1 MFTAAT
7 CVGLYFV
14 ARRAVLPVQ
23 AVLASKALIGMA
35 GSSSKSCLTFSVPF
49 FCRAHALIFPDFCLL
64 VTPIACA
71 GLQVSLGIATLML
84 HVPVPLA
91 AVHQGG
97 SLALLSFA
105 LWFAHAL
112 RPLPITAAAAVASR
126 VVTAQRAK
134 TAADVARVA
143 L

>member
-1 MFTAAT
+1 MLSSFHVGFEIVLMFMLQT
-7 CVGLYFV
+7 CD
-14 ARRAVLPVQ
+14 
-23 AVLASKALIGMA
+23 
-35 GSSSKSCLTFSVPF
+35 SKSTCT
-49 FCRAHALIFPDFCLL
+49 
-64 VTPIACA
+64 

-134 TAADVARVA
+134 TAADVARKA

>member
-1 MFTAAT
+1 
-7 CVGLYFV
+7 
-14 ARRAVLPVQ
+14 
-23 AVLASKALIGMA
+23 
-35 GSSSKSCLTFSVPF
+35 
-49 FCRAHALIFPDFCLL
+49 
-64 VTPIACA
+64 
-71 GLQVSLGIATLML
+71 ML
-84 HVPVPLA
+84 HVPVSLA

-126 VVTAQRAK
+126 VVIAQRAK
-134 TAADVARVA
+134 TAADVARKA